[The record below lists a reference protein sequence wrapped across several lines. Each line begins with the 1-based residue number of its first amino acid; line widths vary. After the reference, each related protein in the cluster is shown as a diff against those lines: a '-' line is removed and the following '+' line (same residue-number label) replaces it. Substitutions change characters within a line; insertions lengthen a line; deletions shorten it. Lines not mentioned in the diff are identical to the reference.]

1 MFELTVCERNSQPE
15 QLQPHITTKGATDM
29 PVNRARK
36 MGTRA
41 DVAFPAGGD
50 NTFKAKK
57 AVVSKKVH
65 SRVLSYQKQ
74 LS

>member
-15 QLQPHITTKGATDM
+15 RLQPHITTKGATDM

-50 NTFKAKK
+50 NTFKAK
-57 AVVSKKVH
+57 
-65 SRVLSYQKQ
+65 
-74 LS
+74 

>member
-1 MFELTVCERNSQPE
+1 MQTPER
-15 QLQPHITTKGATDM
+15 LQPDIAVKGATDM

-41 DVAFPAGGD
+41 DVALPAGGD

-57 AVVSKKVH
+57 AVVSTKVH
-65 SRVLSYQKQ
+65 SRVLNHQKQ